1 MRDISISRTVWHVK
15 MWFSI
20 GADCHGQAPSVA
32 LPGFAPVSICTVAHV
47 EMPLGMGMLSIQ
59 NQKR

>member
-1 MRDISISRTVWHVK
+1 MK